1 MVKLGIQSPVL
12 EKVTH
17 SEAKQAFC
25 FYIFS
30 TKCFKAL
37 EAAVFNPDWT

>member
-1 MVKLGIQSPVL
+1 MVKLGIQSLVL
-12 EKVTH
+12 GKVTH
-17 SEAKQAFC
+17 SESKQAFC

-30 TKCFKAL
+30 TTFFKAL